1 MVLKRSPQNNPHD
14 DSHPLVLAVN
24 DYADNLEL
32 LTCVLETI
40 GCESISAYHGRNAIE
55 MAQQHQPDLILLD
68 IMMPEMDGM
77 EVLKRL
83 RNNPKTRETP
93 IIAVTGMDRNKEYF
107 LSAGFDDWL
116 GKPIELEKLE
126 EVIRRHI

>member
-55 MAQQHQPDLILLD
+55 MAFSSDL
-68 IMMPEMDGM
+68 
-77 EVLKRL
+77 
-83 RNNPKTRETP
+83 ET
-93 IIAVTGMDRNKEYF
+93 TQKQ
-107 LSAGFDDWL
+107 
-116 GKPIELEKLE
+116 EKLQ
-126 EVIRRHI
+126 